1 MNSKIILPMILPI
14 ILLDIEGTTTPID
27 FVEDVLFPYARKNFA
42 DFLSL
47 HATSA
52 DVCEDLARL
61 REEHEADIRRGLNP
75 PPYDDSAVNYLHW
88 LMDSDRKSTP
98 LKSLQGK
105 IWEKG
110 YQSGELKSRVFS
122 DVPPAFE
129 RWRREEK
136 LIYIFSSGSVLAQ
149 KLLFK
154 HTEAGDLSGY
164 ISGYFDTNIGPKSES
179 ESYRRIAVAVGYQ
192 EILFISDVT
201 KELAAAREAG
211 FQVMLSIRPGNHPQQ
226 DQTLYPAIT
235 TCSN

>member
-1 MNSKIILPMILPI
+1 MNSKIILPIV
-14 ILLDIEGTTTPID
+14 LLDIEGTTTPID
-27 FVEDVLFPYARKNFA
+27 FVYDVLFPYARKSFA

-52 DVCEDLARL
+52 DVGEDLARL

-75 PPYDDSAVNYLHW
+75 PPYDDSAVSYLRW

-110 YQSGELKSRVFS
+110 YRSGELKSRVFS

-149 KLLFK
+149 KLLFQ

-164 ISGYFDTNIGPKSES
+164 LSGYFDTNIGPKSES
-179 ESYRRIAVAVGYQ
+179 ESYRRIAVAVGSQ

-201 KELAAAREAG
+201 KELAAARKAG
-211 FQVMLSIRPGNHPQQ
+211 FEVMLSIRPGNHPQQ
-226 DQTLYPAIT
+226 DQTSYPVIN
-235 TCSN
+235 SFVI